1 MSALN
6 DWLAGID
13 PAIAF
18 LFLLPF
24 AIALLG
30 LLADAMHSRRPSAG
44 ADRTDAGVSRR
55 EHPAPRLT
63 AHQR

>member
-1 MSALN
+1 MSALY

-13 PAIAF
+13 PAVAF

-30 LLADAMHSRRPSAG
+30 LLADATGSRRPSAG
-44 ADRTDAGVSRR
+44 EERTKAGAAGRR
-55 EHPAPRLT
+55 RSAPRLT